1 MLLFVYTTA
10 RKGFVNF
17 TADPLSL
24 HTLMTSHW
32 PFNNAPCTLHLSR
45 SHSDRWGS
53 TDLATLSLHLIL
65 FSASLR
71 ALHNFKPVHSEILL
85 SQRFFCGP
93 LLLPLCTVPYEIVL
107 ASTADLDTCL
117 NHFNLHLFTMVK
129 ISSWGPMACL
139 ILYLTASLVMWS
151 LYEMPN
157 SFLKHL
163 ISAACNFFRISA
175 VNAQVSQAYNNEIT
189 GERVSLI
196 FELRDI
202 CFSFQMVFN
211 LASAA
216 VVCAILDSTSGLEP

>member
-1 MLLFVYTTA
+1 
-10 RKGFVNF
+10 
-17 TADPLSL
+17 
-24 HTLMTSHW
+24 
-32 PFNNAPCTLHLSR
+32 
-45 SHSDRWGS
+45 
-53 TDLATLSLHLIL
+53 
-65 FSASLR
+65 
-71 ALHNFKPVHSEILL
+71 
-85 SQRFFCGP
+85 
-93 LLLPLCTVPYEIVL
+93 
-107 ASTADLDTCL
+107 
-117 NHFNLHLFTMVK
+117 
-129 ISSWGPMACL
+129 MACL
-139 ILYLTASLVMWS
+139 ILSPTASLVMWS